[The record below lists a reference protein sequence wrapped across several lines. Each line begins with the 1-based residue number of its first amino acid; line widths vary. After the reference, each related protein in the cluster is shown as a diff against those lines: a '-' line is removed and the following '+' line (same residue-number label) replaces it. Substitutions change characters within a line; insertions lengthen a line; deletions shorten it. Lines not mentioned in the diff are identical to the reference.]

1 MSRRDPTSPSGSIS
15 VDLEP
20 EPRRPPR
27 TIPPPP
33 PPPRESARPQSS
45 ALPSVP
51 RRLGRYEIAL
61 ELAAGGFGTVHLAR
75 VVGLGEYARFVAL
88 KLIHPHLARNEQF
101 VTMFFDEARVAAS
114 IHHPNV
120 CAATDFGEVDGVLY
134 LAMEF
139 LVGEPLT
146 RVMRELARAEQAPRG
161 AERIA
166 FASRVL
172 ADAAEGL
179 HAAHESLGP
188 DGAPLGIV
196 HRDVSPPNL
205 FLRYDGSVMVMDF
218 GVAKAA
224 GQMHVTAEGMAKGH
238 VSYFAPE
245 QLTRRMCDRRADV
258 WSLGV
263 VLWEMLTGQRLFARE
278 SIESTLFAIARD
290 DVPPPSAVAPDLPPL
305 VDVVVGKAL
314 AKDPDDR
321 YQTAREMGDALLYLA
336 YESKVPM
343 GPGRMSELM
352 ERLFPGGLEE
362 KQALIERARTLLGPA
377 RRDETPLRTI
387 RRISSRPPPSASEP
401 SALEPPRVPTVPT
414 VPTLDAGGSGAG
426 PAVTRSTVRWHPAA
440 IAAAAAIAGVAIGV
454 TSVGDC
460 GAQGAPAGQA
470 SGVAATS
477 PRVTSLERSGGRE
490 LVREA
495 QASAAPA
502 VTDDLAVA
510 DAGADARVELAE
522 DVPAASPQTTGLVNV
537 VTRGGW
543 ADVRYGNRSYGPTP
557 VRIRLPAGRRR
568 LTLVP
573 GGRGAGRHVDV
584 EVDPSEPVRVVVPL
598 SRDAP

>member
-1 MSRRDPTSPSGSIS
+1 MSRRDPTSVPGSIS

-20 EPRRPPR
+20 EPQGRPR

-33 PPPRESARPQSS
+33 PPPGGTDTPPAT
-45 ALPSVP
+45 ALPSAP

-75 VVGLGEYARFVAL
+75 VVGLGDYARFVAL

-120 CAATDFGEVDGVLY
+120 CSATDFGEVDGTLY

-146 RVMRELARAEQAPRG
+146 RVLRELAAAEEAPRG
-161 AERIA
+161 WERIA
-166 FASRVL
+166 FSSRVL

-263 VLWEMLTGQRLFARE
+263 VMWEMLTGQRLFARE

-290 DVPPPSAVAPDLPPL
+290 EVPPPSAIVPELPAL

-314 AKDPDDR
+314 KKDPDER
-321 YQTAREMGDALLYLA
+321 YQTAREFGDALLYLA

-343 GPGRMSELM
+343 GPARVSDLM
-352 ERLFPGGLEE
+352 GRLFPGGLEE
-362 KQALIERARTLLGPA
+362 KQALIERARALLGPA
-377 RRDETPLRTI
+377 RRDETPIRTI
-387 RRISSRPPPSASEP
+387 KRISSRPPPVESESAVPPPGRVP
-401 SALEPPRVPTVPT
+401 SVLPPRHEPTTAAPPT
-414 VPTLDAGGSGAG
+414 E
-426 PAVTRSTVRWHPAA
+426 RSRLRRHPAA
-440 IAAAAAIAGVAIGV
+440 VAATAAIAGIAIGIAA
-454 TSVGDC
+454 VGDC
-460 GAQGAPAGQA
+460 GGERATP
-470 SGVAATS
+470 VAADSTATS
-477 PRVTSLERSGGRE
+477 PNGARDERGRE
-490 LVREA
+490 PDDPSEHAPVV
-495 QASAAPA
+495 ASAIEG
-502 VTDDLAVA
+502 LAIT
-510 DAGADARVELAE
+510 DAGAADAAARLSET
-522 DVPAASPQTTGLVNV
+522 VPAASPQTTGFVNV

-543 ADVRYGNRSYGPTP
+543 ADVRYGGRSYGPTP

-573 GGRGAGRHVDV
+573 GSGGASRHVDV
-584 EVDPSEPVRVVVPL
+584 DVDPTEPVRVVVPL
-598 SRDAP
+598 TNDAP